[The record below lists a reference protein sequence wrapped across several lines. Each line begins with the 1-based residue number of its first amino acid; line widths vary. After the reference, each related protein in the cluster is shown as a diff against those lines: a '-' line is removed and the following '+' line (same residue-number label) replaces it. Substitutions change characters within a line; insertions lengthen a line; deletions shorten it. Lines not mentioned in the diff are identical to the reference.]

1 MMKAIL
7 LVLAIFLVPDIVSS
21 QNTLDIEITNLR
33 NDKGLIML
41 QLFNET
47 EVVIRQEKGII
58 KEKKCSII
66 FENLSPGKY
75 AIRFFH
81 DENVNGILE
90 KNKMGIPTEGYGFSN
105 NAYGMFG
112 PKPFKDWLFEFKEDE
127 RLALK
132 TRY

>member
-1 MMKAIL
+1 MIKAIL
-7 LVLAIFLVPDIVSS
+7 QFLVIFLVPNIVLS
-21 QNTLDIEITNLR
+21 QNTLDIEIANLR

-41 QLFNET
+41 QLFSET

-58 KEKKCSII
+58 NEKKCRII
-66 FENLSPGKY
+66 FKNLSPGKY

-90 KNKMGIPTEGYGFSN
+90 TNKMGIPTEGYGFSN

-112 PKPFKDWLFEFKEDE
+112 PKPFKDWLFELKGDE
-127 RLALK
+127 RIVLK
-132 TRY
+132 AKY